1 MSQQSLLKEKHIK
14 YIQTL
19 DDHTDSLAYWLTEH
33 LRLSEYLP
41 ALVATPHYLTQTVST
56 GVSMLSI

>member
-33 LRLSEYLP
+33 LRLSEYFACQIP
-41 ALVATPHYLTQTVST
+41 AIQHLTQTDST
-56 GVSMLSI
+56 GVLMLSI

>member
-1 MSQQSLLKEKHIK
+1 MSLLKEKHIK

-33 LRLSEYLP
+33 LRLSEY
-41 ALVATPHYLTQTVST
+41 
-56 GVSMLSI
+56 I